1 MYNQKELND
10 FLREFITQERYDKFL
25 KILEQ
30 RTRHLCIVLEDIFQ
44 PHNASAVLRSCD
56 CFGIQDVHIIENENT
71 YKVNPDIALGAS
83 KWVSIIKYNSQLNN
97 SLDCLRQ
104 LKNKGYTIAATSPH
118 NKEYSIENLPLENKI
133 ALVFGTEMHGIS
145 DTVAKEADCFVNIPM
160 FGFTESFNISVSAA
174 LCLYELSKRLR
185 SSDIQWQISES
196 EKQGILT
203 EWIKNTLKDPENM
216 IRQFYKKKSL

>member
-1 MYNQKELND
+1 MNDQKELND
-10 FLREFITQERYDKFL
+10 FLREFITQERYDKFR

-44 PHNASAVLRSCD
+44 SHNASAVLRSCD
-56 CFGIQDVHIIENENT
+56 CFGIQDVHIIENQNT

-83 KWVSIIKYNSQLNN
+83 KWVSITKYNSQLNN
-97 SLDCLRQ
+97 SLNCIRQ
-104 LKNKGYTIAATSPH
+104 LKNNGYTIAATSPH
-118 NKEYSIENLPLENKI
+118 NKEYSIENLPLENKV
-133 ALVFGTEMHGIS
+133 ALVFGTEMQGIS

-160 FGFTESFNISVSAA
+160 YGFTESFNISVSAA

-216 IRQFYKKKSL
+216 IRQYYKKKSL